1 MNMELTQPEP
11 IMETQISN
19 LKESMFITM
28 KQLVVDMSQEL
39 FLWTQNQEPWT
50 QSEQDHLVNF
60 SDQTT
65 SSLAKLELVTIGQ
78 KDIILKELNL
88 LIQSLM
94 LSEKKLKDATV
105 FKDSKSLTLWEVVP
119 DQEWEHF

>member
-1 MNMELTQPEP
+1 M
-11 IMETQISN
+11 
-19 LKESMFITM
+19 
-28 KQLVVDMSQEL
+28 
-39 FLWTQNQEPWT
+39 
-50 QSEQDHLVNF
+50 VNF

-88 LIQSLM
+88 LTQSLM

>member
-1 MNMELTQPEP
+1 M
-11 IMETQISN
+11 
-19 LKESMFITM
+19 
-28 KQLVVDMSQEL
+28 
-39 FLWTQNQEPWT
+39 
-50 QSEQDHLVNF
+50 VNF

-65 SSLAKLELVTIGQ
+65 LSLVKPELVTIGQ

-88 LIQSLM
+88 LTQSLM

-119 DQEWEHF
+119 DQEWELF

>member
-1 MNMELTQPEP
+1 
-11 IMETQISN
+11 
-19 LKESMFITM
+19 
-28 KQLVVDMSQEL
+28 
-39 FLWTQNQEPWT
+39 
-50 QSEQDHLVNF
+50 LVNF

-88 LIQSLM
+88 LTQSLM

-119 DQEWEHF
+119 DQEWELF

>member
-1 MNMELTQPEP
+1 M
-11 IMETQISN
+11 
-19 LKESMFITM
+19 
-28 KQLVVDMSQEL
+28 
-39 FLWTQNQEPWT
+39 
-50 QSEQDHLVNF
+50 VNF

-119 DQEWEHF
+119 DQEWELF

>member
-1 MNMELTQPEP
+1 
-11 IMETQISN
+11 
-19 LKESMFITM
+19 
-28 KQLVVDMSQEL
+28 
-39 FLWTQNQEPWT
+39 
-50 QSEQDHLVNF
+50 LVNF

-65 SSLAKLELVTIGQ
+65 SSLVKLELVTIGQ

-88 LIQSLM
+88 LTQSLM

-119 DQEWEHF
+119 DQEWELF

>member
-65 SSLAKLELVTIGQ
+65 SSLVKLELVTIGQ

-88 LIQSLM
+88 LTQSLM

>member
-1 MNMELTQPEP
+1 M
-11 IMETQISN
+11 
-19 LKESMFITM
+19 
-28 KQLVVDMSQEL
+28 
-39 FLWTQNQEPWT
+39 
-50 QSEQDHLVNF
+50 VNF

-65 SSLAKLELVTIGQ
+65 SSLVKLELVTIGQ

-88 LIQSLM
+88 LTQSLM

>member
-1 MNMELTQPEP
+1 
-11 IMETQISN
+11 
-19 LKESMFITM
+19 
-28 KQLVVDMSQEL
+28 
-39 FLWTQNQEPWT
+39 
-50 QSEQDHLVNF
+50 LVNF

>member
-1 MNMELTQPEP
+1 M
-11 IMETQISN
+11 
-19 LKESMFITM
+19 
-28 KQLVVDMSQEL
+28 
-39 FLWTQNQEPWT
+39 
-50 QSEQDHLVNF
+50 VNF

-88 LIQSLM
+88 LTQSLM

-119 DQEWEHF
+119 DQEWELF

>member
-1 MNMELTQPEP
+1 
-11 IMETQISN
+11 
-19 LKESMFITM
+19 
-28 KQLVVDMSQEL
+28 
-39 FLWTQNQEPWT
+39 
-50 QSEQDHLVNF
+50 LVNF

-88 LIQSLM
+88 LTQSLM

>member
-1 MNMELTQPEP
+1 M
-11 IMETQISN
+11 
-19 LKESMFITM
+19 
-28 KQLVVDMSQEL
+28 
-39 FLWTQNQEPWT
+39 
-50 QSEQDHLVNF
+50 VNF

-65 SSLAKLELVTIGQ
+65 SSLVKLELVTIGQ
-78 KDIILKELNL
+78 KDIILKELKL
-88 LIQSLM
+88 LTQSLM

>member
-1 MNMELTQPEP
+1 M
-11 IMETQISN
+11 
-19 LKESMFITM
+19 
-28 KQLVVDMSQEL
+28 
-39 FLWTQNQEPWT
+39 
-50 QSEQDHLVNF
+50 VNF

-65 SSLAKLELVTIGQ
+65 SSLVKLELVTIGQ

-88 LIQSLM
+88 LTQSLM

-105 FKDSKSLTLWEVVP
+105 FKDSKLLTLWEVVP

>member
-1 MNMELTQPEP
+1 M
-11 IMETQISN
+11 
-19 LKESMFITM
+19 
-28 KQLVVDMSQEL
+28 
-39 FLWTQNQEPWT
+39 
-50 QSEQDHLVNF
+50 VNF

-65 SSLAKLELVTIGQ
+65 SSLVKLELVTIGQ
-78 KDIILKELNL
+78 KDIILKELTL
-88 LIQSLM
+88 LTQSLM

>member
-1 MNMELTQPEP
+1 
-11 IMETQISN
+11 
-19 LKESMFITM
+19 
-28 KQLVVDMSQEL
+28 
-39 FLWTQNQEPWT
+39 
-50 QSEQDHLVNF
+50 LVNF

-65 SSLAKLELVTIGQ
+65 SSLVKPELVTIGQ

-88 LIQSLM
+88 LTQSLM

-119 DQEWEHF
+119 DQEWVHF

>member
-1 MNMELTQPEP
+1 
-11 IMETQISN
+11 
-19 LKESMFITM
+19 
-28 KQLVVDMSQEL
+28 
-39 FLWTQNQEPWT
+39 
-50 QSEQDHLVNF
+50 LVNF

-65 SSLAKLELVTIGQ
+65 SSLVKLELVTIGQ

-88 LIQSLM
+88 LTQSLM

>member
-1 MNMELTQPEP
+1 M
-11 IMETQISN
+11 
-19 LKESMFITM
+19 
-28 KQLVVDMSQEL
+28 
-39 FLWTQNQEPWT
+39 
-50 QSEQDHLVNF
+50 VNF